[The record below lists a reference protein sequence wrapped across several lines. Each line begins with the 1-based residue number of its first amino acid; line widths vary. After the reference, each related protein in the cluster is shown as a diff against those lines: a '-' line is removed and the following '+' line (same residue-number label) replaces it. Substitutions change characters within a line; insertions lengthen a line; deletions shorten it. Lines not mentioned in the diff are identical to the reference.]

1 MYVNIYFR
9 PPFKKLTD
17 FYFLK
22 IGKDMRQKTESNYFS
37 LLNNNMQYKVE
48 VAIAI

>member
-9 PPFKKLTD
+9 PPFTKLTD

-22 IGKDMRQKTESNYFS
+22 IGKDMRLKTESNYFS
-37 LLNNNMQYKVE
+37 LLNMQYKVE